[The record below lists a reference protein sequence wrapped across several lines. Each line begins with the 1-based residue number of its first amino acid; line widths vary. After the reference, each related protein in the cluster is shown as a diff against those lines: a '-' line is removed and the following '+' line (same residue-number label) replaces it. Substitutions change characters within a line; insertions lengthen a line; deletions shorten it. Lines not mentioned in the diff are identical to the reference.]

1 MYSVLIVEDDE
12 NINELLRETL
22 TKEGYQWYT
31 GIFRY
36 RSKNDIVYESI

>member
-22 TKEGYQWYT
+22 TKEGYQCT
-31 GIFRY
+31 QAFSGTEARMI
-36 RSKNDIVYESI
+36 IVYESI